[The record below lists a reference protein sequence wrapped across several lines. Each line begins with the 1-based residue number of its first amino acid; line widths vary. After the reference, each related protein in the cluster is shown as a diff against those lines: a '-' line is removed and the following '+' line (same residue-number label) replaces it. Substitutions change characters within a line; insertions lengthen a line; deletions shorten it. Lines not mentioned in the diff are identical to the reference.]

1 MEPVRYLEPG
11 HDVIVNEGGAM
22 GRPIIAIP
30 ARFSASASALRF
42 GADVTARKLLDAV
55 WAAGGEPVVIHPV
68 APVGDDLPADRR
80 IDPSRGF
87 SALTQDFVD
96 EVAERVAF
104 ADGILLPGGGDVS
117 PVWTGDALH
126 ETHYDVDVEQ
136 DAFDFAVARVVIE
149 RGVPA
154 LAICRGMQLL
164 NVALGGTLH
173 FDMDDELSVEA
184 HRHRVEGVEV
194 DADSR
199 LAGVLGVPQV
209 RASCYHHQC
218 LKDVAPG
225 WRVVARSS
233 DGVTEAVELDG
244 AAAHERTS
252 GAATIAGGASVVAVQ
267 WHPEDTFDT
276 DPQQAKLFADLV
288 ERARQRA

>member
-1 MEPVRYLEPG
+1 MS
-11 HDVIVNEGGAM
+11 
-22 GRPIIAIP
+22 RPIIAMP
-30 ARFSASASALRF
+30 ARFSASASALRY
-42 GADVTARKLLDAV
+42 GADVMARALMDAV

-68 APVGDDLPADRR
+68 APIAEPMTAGGDDGTERGAPDALV
-80 IDPSRGF
+80 DPTRGF
-87 SALTQDFVD
+87 AGIPDTFVD
-96 EVAERVAF
+96 RVAERVAF
-104 ADGILLPGGGDVS
+104 ADGILLPGGGDIS
-117 PVWTGDALH
+117 PVWTGEAMHD
-126 ETHYDVDVEQ
+126 THYDVDVEQ
-136 DAFDFAVARVVIE
+136 DAFDFALARVIVE
-149 RGVPA
+149 QAVPA

-244 AAAHERTS
+244 GAAGEGAS
-252 GAATIAGGASVVAVQ
+252 GAATTAGGASGVSGFPVA
-267 WHPEDTFDT
+267 PAT
-276 DPQQAKLFADLV
+276 
-288 ERARQRA
+288 RS

>member
-1 MEPVRYLEPG
+1 MTKRPV
-11 HDVIVNEGGAM
+11 
-22 GRPIIAIP
+22 IAIP

-68 APVGDDLPADRR
+68 APVGDDVPGGGR
-80 IDPSRGF
+80 IDPSCGF

-136 DAFDFAVARVVIE
+136 DAFDFALARVIVE

-184 HRHRVEGVEV
+184 HRHRVEWVDV

-199 LAGVLGVPQV
+199 LAGVLGAPRV
-209 RASCYHHQC
+209 RASCFHHQC
-218 LKDVAPG
+218 LRDVAPG
-225 WRVVARSS
+225 RP
-233 DGVTEAVELDG
+233 
-244 AAAHERTS
+244 AASPRRWS
-252 GAATIAGGASVVAVQ
+252 
-267 WHPEDTFDT
+267 
-276 DPQQAKLFADLV
+276 
-288 ERARQRA
+288 